1 MTKAAKKKEIL
12 LPIFSMRLTCLKETS
27 TSVLFLA
34 CYKRPFAYCKSD
46 EKFHRKNNLCDIIF
60 CSIIIV
66 SLTSL
71 SLKDRSLSYSKLH
84 VKEISLG
91 YVKGNVKLNTSVFSG
106 FNLPIILNLPS
117 LGQFGWSTYSK
128 ENVGGIEV
136 TFE

>member
-1 MTKAAKKKEIL
+1 M
-12 LPIFSMRLTCLKETS
+12 
-27 TSVLFLA
+27 
-34 CYKRPFAYCKSD
+34 
-46 EKFHRKNNLCDIIF
+46 
-60 CSIIIV
+60 
-66 SLTSL
+66 TSL
-71 SLKDRSLSYSKLH
+71 SLKDRSPSYSKLH

-91 YVKGNVKLNTSVFSG
+91 YVKGNVKLNTIVFSG